1 VAIVQD
7 RFTDEDNGPFCTLP
21 GAFHYAVSGG
31 GMITAWS
38 GLLSYTLLVL
48 WSSYDV

>member
-1 VAIVQD
+1 MAIVRD

-21 GAFHYAVSGG
+21 GAFYYADSGG

-38 GLLSYTLLVL
+38 GLFSCTLQV
-48 WSSYDV
+48 S